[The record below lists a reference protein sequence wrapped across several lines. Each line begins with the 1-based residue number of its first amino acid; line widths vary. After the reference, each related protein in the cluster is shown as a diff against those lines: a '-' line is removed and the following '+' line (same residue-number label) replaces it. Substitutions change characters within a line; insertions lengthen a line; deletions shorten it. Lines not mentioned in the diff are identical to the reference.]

1 MNLSFFLTVFSVACP
16 TQAQAT
22 QAIVAP
28 TGVPLAEQLADAQRK
43 IDTFRS
49 TWVVSAHDRLPNEK
63 LMTLESIVTE
73 LELDFLGKK
82 ALWGV
87 LQVRSP
93 ETMPETPELRTEL
106 AADPQLLSLAES
118 LRSLEEEL
126 QISRTVGVDDPG
138 RVSQLEHQIAVAR
151 TKVDEE
157 TAVKTLAFNNRT
169 ISQAQQSFL
178 KSQEMLCKAQDQL
191 ALVKSEQR
199 ERDAI
204 LAKYLRLIENRDN
217 LRIRMHEEQAA
228 EQLSGLRG
236 MTLTELMAAVNRS
249 QAALERA
256 QRIHQQTVNSLLE
269 AVTRSAQPG
278 GNERLTQPDSAPA
291 GE

>member
-1 MNLSFFLTVFSVACP
+1 MNLSFFLTVFWVACP

-22 QAIVAP
+22 QANVAP
-28 TGVPLAEQLADAQRK
+28 TGIPLAEQLADAQRK
-43 IDTFRS
+43 IETFRS
-49 TWVVSAHDRLPNEK
+49 AWAVNARDRLPNEK
-63 LMTLESIVTE
+63 LMTLESVVTE

-82 ALWGV
+82 ALWDL

-118 LRSLEEEL
+118 LRSLEEDL
-126 QISRTVGVDDPG
+126 QISRTVGVVDPG

-217 LRIRMHEEQAA
+217 LRIRMQEEQAA

-256 QRIHQQTVNSLLE
+256 QRIHQHTVNTLLE
-269 AVTRSAQPG
+269 AVRRSAQPG
-278 GNERLTQPDSAPA
+278 ANERLTQPDSAPA